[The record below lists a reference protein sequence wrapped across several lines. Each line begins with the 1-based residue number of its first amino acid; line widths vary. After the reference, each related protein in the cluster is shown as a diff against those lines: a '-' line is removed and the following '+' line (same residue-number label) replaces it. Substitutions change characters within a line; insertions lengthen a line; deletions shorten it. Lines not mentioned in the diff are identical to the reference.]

1 MCVICGHHGMR
12 VPNGLH
18 LVFRGPDEYVF
29 QYLPSLTSLSIAVS
43 PAILARFTNA
53 TFTEAEIISFM
64 AEWVLL
70 TGRASGVIRFAVET
84 IALEDCYEYLRRHL
98 VHARC
103 DDTA

>member
-1 MCVICGHHGMR
+1 MR